1 MFRKEK
7 DMPEKSNLYLETL
20 NADELLDVSDLF
32 KVLGDFTRI
41 RILDFLLREEES
53 SAGNIA
59 MALSM
64 TASAISHQLKTL
76 KQSRIVKSR
85 REGKMIYYSL
95 DDEHVKLIIG
105 MAIEHVRHR
114 GK

>member
-1 MFRKEK
+1 
-7 DMPEKSNLYLETL
+7 MPEKLNLYFETV
-20 NADELLDVSDLF
+20 NEDELSDVSDLF

-41 RILDFLLREEES
+41 RILNFLLKEEES

-59 MALSM
+59 VNLNM

-95 DDEHVKLIIG
+95 DDEHVRLIIG
-105 MAIEHVRHR
+105 MAIEHVKHR
-114 GK
+114 GI